1 MGAPFASNSPSALS
15 AQALRARTLDKKVK
29 CVYVGEVCVC
39 MGDKPFASAVSGK
52 AQPVMEGIQE
62 EYRNR
67 SHKYR

>member
-1 MGAPFASNSPSALS
+1 MI
-15 AQALRARTLDKKVK
+15 RAMPERKHFFFIEVFLKKVK
-29 CVYVGEVCVC
+29 CVLYVGEVCVC

-67 SHKYR
+67 SHKYG

>member
-1 MGAPFASNSPSALS
+1 MCIY
-15 AQALRARTLDKKVK
+15 TYIDI
-29 CVYVGEVCVC
+29 YIGEVCVC